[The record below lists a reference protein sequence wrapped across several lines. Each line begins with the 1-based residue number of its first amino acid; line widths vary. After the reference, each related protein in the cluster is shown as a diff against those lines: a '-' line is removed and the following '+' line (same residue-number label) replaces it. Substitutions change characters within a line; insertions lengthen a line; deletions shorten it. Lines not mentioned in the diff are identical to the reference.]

1 MFPLIMGK
9 ETAHMMLAES
19 KSLTADQAL
28 AAGLVDFVYPA
39 NEVISK
45 AQEYST
51 TLAALPSNSE
61 QLKKRIVKLNIV
73 EILKKVNEEECKE
86 CEKKWVCKESFA
98 AMATYMESRGMRAP
112 ATILR

>member
-1 MFPLIMGK
+1 MFPLIMGN
-9 ETAHMMLAES
+9 ETAHKMLAES
-19 KSLTADQAL
+19 KSLTAQQAL

-45 AQEYST
+45 AQEYSM

-73 EILKKVNEEECKE
+73 DILKKVNEEECKE